1 MFVSKYQKKKAERR
15 RLQKSYDEMPS
26 RIQALESE
34 EQDLM
39 KRLSAPDF
47 FERPEAE
54 QKAAYDS
61 ADKLRDEIAG
71 LYDRWADLEA
81 RLESA

>member
-1 MFVSKYQKKKAERR
+1 
-15 RLQKSYDEMPS
+15 
-26 RIQALESE
+26 
-34 EQDLM
+34 M